1 MRLHVSCG
9 FFSWHLSKL
18 LMLLPSFGSG
28 VGAPFRPQNKKRHDP
43 DHSCLSVFFVAGT
56 LYLLSYWT
64 SYCYA
69 VKIIQ

>member
-1 MRLHVSCG
+1 MCFVLL
-9 FFSWHLSKL
+9 SWRLSKL

-28 VGAPFRPQNKKRHDP
+28 MVVLFSPQNRKRHGP
-43 DHSCLSVFFVAGT
+43 NNFCLSVFFVAGIP
-56 LYLLSYWT
+56 YLLSYWT